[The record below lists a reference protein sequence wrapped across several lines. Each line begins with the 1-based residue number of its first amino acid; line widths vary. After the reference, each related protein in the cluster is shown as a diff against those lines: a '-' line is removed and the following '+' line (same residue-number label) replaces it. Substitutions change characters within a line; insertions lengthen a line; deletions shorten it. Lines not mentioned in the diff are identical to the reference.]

1 MRCEDESRSRP
12 LQPTLASFGVPD
24 ATNTAPKAYAMSPE
38 DEVAPVALPRD
49 CLRNPEAKSA
59 SIGED
64 YMGTSGLHARYE
76 SSSNPSVPAIA
87 SFLKD
92 HKDSK
97 IPRAIAQRSTLPVSQ
112 QGSGTGRS
120 DFTPNDSL
128 PALTRISSRFSQSV
142 SDGMLPALTR
152 ISSRFSQSVSDGMGE
167 RRMTRNMRILV
178 PDREGVLEPTTLP
191 PFRRPDQDP
200 ILECP
205 FTFIKCFRQF
215 TVNDERAWIR
225 HSLDHFRI
233 DGRRPRIVDPPK
245 VNSCCFC
252 PRTFEALSGIDSWQ
266 ERMDH
271 VKVHHQYLGHRLAAA
286 RHDFALVEY
295 FWQNGLL
302 STADYRALR
311 PSAGAA
317 SRSAEGKP
325 YPPD

>member
-1 MRCEDESRSRP
+1 MKKPPRLPKSSRP
-12 LQPTLASFGVPD
+12 S
-24 ATNTAPKAYAMSPE
+24 N
-38 DEVAPVALPRD
+38 
-49 CLRNPEAKSA
+49 KSV
-59 SIGED
+59 SIGEKRRGCSLI
-64 YMGTSGLHARYE
+64 YVVSHPSRRAGAQN
-76 SSSNPSVPAIA
+76 SSNPSVPAIA

-92 HKDSK
+92 PEDSK

-112 QGSGTGRS
+112 QGSGHHSLSPSDIGTSRLPGRS

-142 SDGMLPALTR
+142 SDGM
-152 ISSRFSQSVSDGMGE
+152 GE
-167 RRMTRNMRILV
+167 RQMTRNMRILV
-178 PDREGVLEPTTLP
+178 PDREGALEPTTLP

-200 ILECP
+200 VLECP

-215 TVNDERAWIR
+215 AVANERAWIK

-252 PRTFEALSGIDSWQ
+252 PRKFEALSGIDSWQ

-295 FWQNGLL
+295 FWQKGLL
-302 STADYRALR
+302 STADYRELK
-311 PSAGAA
+311 PNTAA
-317 SRSAEGKP
+317 TPRSP
-325 YPPD
+325 QNIPTPPDSPRGARAVAVINTNQRRQGR